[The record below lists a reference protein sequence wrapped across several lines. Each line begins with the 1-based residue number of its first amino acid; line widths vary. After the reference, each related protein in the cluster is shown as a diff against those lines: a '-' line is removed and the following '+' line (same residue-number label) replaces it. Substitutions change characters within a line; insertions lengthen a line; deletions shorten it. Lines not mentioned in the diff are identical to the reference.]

1 MIYMLEINVLIALIG
16 FSLAGLV
23 ILALYL
29 WTQVK
34 HYAHALGSMQRL
46 ATAARRESFAISRMN
61 SRNALR

>member
-1 MIYMLEINVLIALIG
+1 MLEINVLIALIG

-46 ATAARRESFAISRMN
+46 ATAVRREPLAISRMN